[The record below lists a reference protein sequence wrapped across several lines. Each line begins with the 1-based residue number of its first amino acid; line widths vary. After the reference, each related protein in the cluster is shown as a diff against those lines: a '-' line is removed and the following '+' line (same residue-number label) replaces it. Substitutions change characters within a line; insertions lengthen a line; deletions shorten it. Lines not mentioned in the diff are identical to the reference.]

1 MLLVNTGGMLPQEDK
16 MSTEQIQP
24 EGDRIRKAIKWISGM
39 VQEYPEKSRK
49 DIIQE
54 AEIRFDLTPK
64 ECSFLHEKF
73 S

>member
-1 MLLVNTGGMLPQEDK
+1 

-24 EGDRIRKAIKWISGM
+24 EGDRIRKAVTWISGM
-39 VQEYPEKSRK
+39 VQEHPEKSRE

-64 ECSFLHEKF
+64 ECLFLHDKF
-73 S
+73 M